1 MNEEKI
7 NLSPK
12 VFISYSHGTEQ
23 HEDRVLKLARELV
36 ENGIDVKIDKWDIRP
51 GQNLHKFMEEM
62 VNNNDI
68 NKVLV
73 VCDKLYADKA
83 NDRKGGVGIE
93 TDIITPEVYGNSQ
106 NTKFIPVV
114 FEKDKNRD
122 AYLPAYFKS
131 RYYIDLCLDNDKY
144 SEAFED
150 LIRLIIGKP
159 EHTKPKLGKIPN
171 YILEEDK
178 RGQTSASARAVRAAF
193 ENGKNI
199 VPKLKSYCI
208 DAFVPN
214 LDNFIIQNKSNTSI
228 EDEKKNFLKTLNDFT
243 TYRDEYLEIMEKAA
257 KYNFQELE
265 SIIYSFFEKL
275 LSYKKD
281 KSKEYGTENIE
292 FIIYELF
299 LYTVGI
305 LIKEERFDTVAELL
319 KRESVELDNCEKQ
332 KKMFEKTYFNS
343 NGRVFEALKQGE
355 DGGRYINYAV
365 TYMMNKRNNNILSK
379 LELIDA
385 DVLIYLKALIER
397 EIHKQLSL
405 WWYPL
410 TKIRLGWGDKSPLF
424 IRCASIGYT
433 KKVDVIFKYSMLKD
447 FKEISEKKLLV
458 FPHEDPWR
466 KNIISDYINISSL
479 GTRE

>member
-12 VFISYSHGTEQ
+12 VFISYSRGTEQ
-23 HEDRVLKLARELV
+23 YDDRVLKLAGELV
-36 ENGIDVKIDKWDIRP
+36 ENGIDVKIDKWDIQP

-73 VCDKLYADKA
+73 ICNKLYADKA

-93 TDIITPEVYGNSQ
+93 TDIIAPKVYGNPQ

-114 FEKDKNRD
+114 FEKDENGD
-122 AYLPAYFKS
+122 AYLPAYFKPDC
-131 RYYIDLCLDNDKY
+131 YINLCLDNDKY
-144 SEAFED
+144 SEEFEK
-150 LIRLIIGKP
+150 LIRLIIEKS
-159 EHTKPKLGKIPN
+159 EYTKPKLGKIPT

-178 RGQTSASARAVRAAF
+178 RGQTSASVRALRVAF
-193 ENGKNI
+193 ENDKNV
-199 VPKLKSYCI
+199 VPKLKSYC
-208 DAFVPN
+208 DVFVAN

-228 EDEKKNFLKTLNDFT
+228 EDEKKNFLKKLNDFT
-243 TYRDEYLEIMEKAA
+243 THRDEYLEIMEKAA
-257 KYNFQELE
+257 KYDLQEQELE
-265 SIIYSFFEKL
+265 SVIYSFFEKL
-275 LSYKKD
+275 LLYKKD

-319 KRESVELDNCEKQ
+319 KREFVESDNYGKQ
-332 KKMFEKTYFNS
+332 KKMFEKTYFNGD
-343 NGRVFEALKQGE
+343 GRVFEALKQRK
-355 DGGRYINYAV
+355 DGRRYVNYAV
-365 TYMMNKRNNNILSK
+365 TYMMNKINSNILSK

-385 DVLIYLKALIER
+385 DVLIYLKVLIEQK
-397 EIHKQLSL
+397 IHKQSL
-405 WWYPL
+405 YWYPL
-410 TKIRLGWGDKSPLF
+410 TKICLADTDKSPLF
-424 IRCASIGYT
+424 IRCASIDYT
-433 KKVDVIFKYSMLKD
+433 KKVDVIFRYSMLKD

-458 FPHEDPWR
+458 LPCEYPWLE
-466 KNIISDYINISSL
+466 NIISDYINISSL